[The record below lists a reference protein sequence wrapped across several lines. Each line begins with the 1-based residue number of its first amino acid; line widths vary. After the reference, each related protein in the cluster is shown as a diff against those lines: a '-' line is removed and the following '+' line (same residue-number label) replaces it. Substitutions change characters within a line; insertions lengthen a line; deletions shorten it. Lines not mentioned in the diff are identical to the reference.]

1 MSEQVQAAPQTAPQ
15 KKRRNPR
22 RVKRMVK
29 RIVKWIFWLCVLA
42 AAALFGY
49 RYYREQT
56 ATQTA
61 STQPTYATSSVQSG
75 AISKTV
81 YGTGMIEAASQP
93 VVSIQTDGTLSE
105 LRVDIGDEVK
115 EGDVLAVLEND
126 ELDATIQDLEY
137 ALWELDDEI
146 MGTSPGATVVTVRS
160 PIAGRVMKL
169 YGQVGD
175 DALAVYRKYGAVA
188 LLSTD
193 GRMKVEFDVAE
204 GTSVELGET
213 LFVSGMGAVVG
224 TTFSVEGEVTDLYM
238 QGTKAVVTIN
248 DDTLPMDADATVTNG
263 MGEIVGT
270 GTLEINKPM
279 AVSAYGGTIRQ
290 IRVNVGDEIERK
302 DTIYVLEDSPLT
314 LTQESLR
321 IQREAAAEELEEAK
335 EQRENLIV
343 LAPCDGVIA
352 SVEALEVGSSV
363 TAGTTLLSILEGED
377 MTLTIAVDEL
387 DVVSVQEGQP
397 VSITVDALSDL
408 TVEGTVEK
416 IAPVGS
422 GESGVTTYD
431 VKLSFDAAGT
441 GIRAGM
447 NATGEILVASVEDA
461 LYIPVEALMTV
472 NDQYCVLT
480 ASGSYQPV
488 EVGIMNDEYVQILSG
503 LEAGDLVCYE
513 SDASSSSATSMDM
526 GGMVVVDMGG
536 MTGAPS
542 GGMPSGGMPSGG
554 MPSGDMPSGGMG
566 GGRGGF

>member
-1 MSEQVQAAPQTAPQ
+1 MPTIVVEVMPKAELLDPQG
-15 KKRRNPR
+15 K
-22 RVKRMVK
+22 
-29 RIVKWIFWLCVLA
+29 
-42 AAALFGY
+42 
-49 RYYREQT
+49 
-56 ATQTA
+56 
-61 STQPTYATSSVQSG
+61 
-75 AISKTV
+75 
-81 YGTGMIEAASQP
+81 
-93 VVSIQTDGTLSE
+93 
-105 LRVDIGDEVK
+105 
-115 EGDVLAVLEND
+115 
-126 ELDATIQDLEY
+126 
-137 ALWELDDEI
+137 
-146 MGTSPGATVVTVRS
+146 
-160 PIAGRVMKL
+160 
-169 YGQVGD
+169 
-175 DALAVYRKYGAVA
+175 AVA
-188 LLSTD
+188 GALSRLGKGAFTD
-193 GRMKVEFDVAE
+193 VRIGKRF
-204 GTSVELGET
+204 ELT
-213 LFVSGMGAVVG
+213 
-224 TTFSVEGEVTDLYM
+224 VEGEVTDLYM

-335 EQRENLIV
+335 EQRENLII

-488 EVGIMNDEYVQILSG
+488 ETGIMNDEYVQILSG

-536 MTGAPS
+536 MTGAQ
-542 GGMPSGGMPSGG
+542 MGG
-554 MPSGDMPSGGMG
+554 MPSGDMPSGSMG
-566 GGRGGF
+566 GGRGAR

>member
-1 MSEQVQAAPQTAPQ
+1 MSEQVQTAPQTAPQ
-15 KKRRNPR
+15 KKRRNNR

-56 ATQTA
+56 AVQTA
-61 STQPTYATSSVQSG
+61 STQPAYATASVQSG

-146 MGTSPGATVVTVRS
+146 MGTSPGATVVAIRS

-169 YGQVGD
+169 YGQLGD

-204 GTSVELGET
+204 GTTVELGET

-248 DDTLPMDADATVTNG
+248 DDTLPMDAQATVTNG
-263 MGEIVGT
+263 MGEVVGT
-270 GTLEINKPM
+270 GVLEINKPM

-335 EQRENLIV
+335 EQRENLII

-488 EVGIMNDEYVQILSG
+488 ETGIMNDEYVQILSG

-536 MTGAPS
+536 MTGAQM
-542 GGMPSGGMPSGG
+542 GGMPA
-554 MPSGDMPSGGMG
+554 GDMPSGSMG
-566 GGRGGF
+566 GGRGAR

>member
-1 MSEQVQAAPQTAPQ
+1 MSEQVQAAPQ
-15 KKRRNPR
+15 KKRRNSR

-56 ATQTA
+56 AAQTA

-248 DDTLPMDADATVTNG
+248 DDTLHMDAQATVTNG

-335 EQRENLIV
+335 EQRENLII

-488 EVGIMNDEYVQILSG
+488 ETGIMNDEYVQILSG

-536 MTGAPS
+536 MTGAQ
-542 GGMPSGGMPSGG
+542 MGG
-554 MPSGDMPSGGMG
+554 MPSGDMPSGCMG
-566 GGRGGF
+566 GGRGAR

>member
-335 EQRENLIV
+335 EQRENLII

-488 EVGIMNDEYVQILSG
+488 ETGIMNDEYVQILSG

-536 MTGAPS
+536 MTGAQ
-542 GGMPSGGMPSGG
+542 MGG
-554 MPSGDMPSGGMG
+554 MPSGDMPSGGMC
-566 GGRGGF
+566 GGRGAR

>member
-1 MSEQVQAAPQTAPQ
+1 MSEQVQAAPQ
-15 KKRRNPR
+15 KKRRNSR

-335 EQRENLIV
+335 EQRENLII

-503 LEAGDLVCYE
+503 LEAGDLVYYE
-513 SDASSSSATSMDM
+513 GDASSSSTAASMSM
-526 GGMVVVDMGG
+526 GGMTMDLGG

-542 GGMPSGGMPSGG
+542 GGMPSGSMP
-554 MPSGDMPSGGMG
+554 DMPSGGMG

>member
-1 MSEQVQAAPQTAPQ
+1 MSEQVQAAPQ
-15 KKRRNPR
+15 KKRRNSR

-335 EQRENLIV
+335 EQRENLII

-536 MTGAPS
+536 MTGAPT
-542 GGMPSGGMPSGG
+542 GG
-554 MPSGDMPSGGMG
+554 MPSGDMPSGSMG
-566 GGRGGF
+566 GGRGAR

>member
-1 MSEQVQAAPQTAPQ
+1 MSEQVQAAPQ
-15 KKRRNPR
+15 KKRRNSR

-126 ELDATIQDLEY
+126 ELDATIQDLEH

-335 EQRENLIV
+335 EQRENLII

-488 EVGIMNDEYVQILSG
+488 ETGIMNDEYVQILSG

-536 MTGAPS
+536 MTGAQ
-542 GGMPSGGMPSGG
+542 MGG
-554 MPSGDMPSGGMG
+554 MPSGDMPSGSMG
-566 GGRGGF
+566 GGRGAR

>member
-75 AISKTV
+75 TISKTV

-335 EQRENLIV
+335 EQRENLII

-488 EVGIMNDEYVQILSG
+488 ETGIMNDEYVQILSG

-536 MTGAPS
+536 MTGAQ
-542 GGMPSGGMPSGG
+542 MGG
-554 MPSGDMPSGGMG
+554 MPSGDMPSGSMG
-566 GGRGGF
+566 GGRGAR

>member
-1 MSEQVQAAPQTAPQ
+1 MSEQVQAAPQ
-15 KKRRNPR
+15 KKRRNSR

-146 MGTSPGATVVTVRS
+146 MDTSPGATVVTVRS

-335 EQRENLIV
+335 EQRENLII

-542 GGMPSGGMPSGG
+542 GGMPSGGMPSG
-554 MPSGDMPSGGMG
+554 DMPSGGMG
-566 GGRGGF
+566 GGRGAR

>member
-1 MSEQVQAAPQTAPQ
+1 MSEQVQAAPQ
-15 KKRRNPR
+15 KKRRNSR

-335 EQRENLIV
+335 EQRENLII

-488 EVGIMNDEYVQILSG
+488 ETGIMNDEYVQILSG

-542 GGMPSGGMPSGG
+542 GGMPSGGMPL
-554 MPSGDMPSGGMG
+554 GDMPSGGMG

>member
-56 ATQTA
+56 AAQTA

-126 ELDATIQDLEY
+126 ELDAKIQDLEY

-335 EQRENLIV
+335 EQRENLII

-488 EVGIMNDEYVQILSG
+488 ETGIMNDEYVQILSG

-513 SDASSSSATSMDM
+513 SDASSSSAASMDM

-536 MTGAPS
+536 MTGAQ
-542 GGMPSGGMPSGG
+542 MGG
-554 MPSGDMPSGGMG
+554 MPSGDMPSGSMG
-566 GGRGGF
+566 GGRGAR

>member
-1 MSEQVQAAPQTAPQ
+1 MSEQVQAAPQ
-15 KKRRNPR
+15 KKRRNSR

-335 EQRENLIV
+335 EQRENLII

-488 EVGIMNDEYVQILSG
+488 ETGIMNDEYVQILSG

-513 SDASSSSATSMDM
+513 SDASSSSAASMDM

-536 MTGAPS
+536 MTGAQ
-542 GGMPSGGMPSGG
+542 MGG
-554 MPSGDMPSGGMG
+554 MPSGDMPSGSMG
-566 GGRGGF
+566 GGRGAR

>member
-1 MSEQVQAAPQTAPQ
+1 MSEQVQAAPQ
-15 KKRRNPR
+15 KKRRNSR

-335 EQRENLIV
+335 EQRENLII

-447 NATGEILVASVEDA
+447 NATGEILVSSVEDA

-513 SDASSSSATSMDM
+513 GDASSSSTAASMDM

-536 MTGAPS
+536 MSGMPS
-542 GGMPSGGMPSGG
+542 MPSGGMGD
-554 MPSGDMPSGGMG
+554 MPSMPSGGMG
-566 GGRGGF
+566 GGPGGF

>member
-1 MSEQVQAAPQTAPQ
+1 MSEQVQAAPQ
-15 KKRRNPR
+15 KKRRNSR

-93 VVSIQTDGTLSE
+93 VVSIQMDGTLSE

-335 EQRENLIV
+335 EQRENLII

-488 EVGIMNDEYVQILSG
+488 ETGIMNDEYVQILSG

-536 MTGAPS
+536 MTGAQ
-542 GGMPSGGMPSGG
+542 MGG
-554 MPSGDMPSGGMG
+554 MPSGDMPSGSMG
-566 GGRGGF
+566 GGRGAR

>member
-1 MSEQVQAAPQTAPQ
+1 MSEQVQAAPQ

-335 EQRENLIV
+335 EQRENLII

-488 EVGIMNDEYVQILSG
+488 ETGIMNDEYVQILSG

-536 MTGAPS
+536 MTGAPT
-542 GGMPSGGMPSGG
+542 GG

-566 GGRGGF
+566 GGRGAR

>member
-1 MSEQVQAAPQTAPQ
+1 MSEQVQAAPQ
-15 KKRRNPR
+15 KKRRNSR

-335 EQRENLIV
+335 EQRENLII

-488 EVGIMNDEYVQILSG
+488 ETGIMNDEYVQILSG

-542 GGMPSGGMPSGG
+542 GGMPSGGMPL
-554 MPSGDMPSGGMG
+554 GDMPSGSMG
-566 GGRGGF
+566 GGRGAR

>member
-1 MSEQVQAAPQTAPQ
+1 MSEQVQAAPQ
-15 KKRRNPR
+15 KKRRNSR

-335 EQRENLIV
+335 EQRENLII

-352 SVEALEVGSSV
+352 SVEALEIGSSV

-447 NATGEILVASVEDA
+447 NATGEILVSSVEDA

-488 EVGIMNDEYVQILSG
+488 ETGIMNDEYVQILSG

-536 MTGAPS
+536 MTGAQ
-542 GGMPSGGMPSGG
+542 MGG
-554 MPSGDMPSGGMG
+554 MPSGDMPSGSMG
-566 GGRGGF
+566 GGRGAR

>member
-1 MSEQVQAAPQTAPQ
+1 MSEQVQAAPQ
-15 KKRRNPR
+15 KKRRNSR

-213 LFVSGMGAVVG
+213 LFISGMGAVVG

-335 EQRENLIV
+335 EQRENLII

-503 LEAGDLVCYE
+503 LEAGDLVYYE
-513 SDASSSSATSMDM
+513 GDASSSSTAASMDM

-536 MTGAPS
+536 MSGMPS
-542 GGMPSGGMPSGG
+542 MPSGGMGG

-566 GGRGGF
+566 GGRGAR

>member
-1 MSEQVQAAPQTAPQ
+1 MSEQVQAAPQ
-15 KKRRNPR
+15 KKRRNSR

-56 ATQTA
+56 AAQTA

-335 EQRENLIV
+335 EQRENLII

-488 EVGIMNDEYVQILSG
+488 ETGIMNDEYVQILSG

-536 MTGAPS
+536 MTGAQT
-542 GGMPSGGMPSGG
+542 GG
-554 MPSGDMPSGGMG
+554 MPSGDMPSGSMG
-566 GGRGGF
+566 GGRGAR

>member
-1 MSEQVQAAPQTAPQ
+1 MSEQVQAAPQ
-15 KKRRNPR
+15 KKRRNSR

-56 ATQTA
+56 AAQTA

-93 VVSIQTDGTLSE
+93 VVSIQMDGTLSE

-160 PIAGRVMKL
+160 PIAGSVMKL

-335 EQRENLIV
+335 EQRENLII

-488 EVGIMNDEYVQILSG
+488 ETGIMNDEYVQILSG

-536 MTGAPS
+536 MTGAQ
-542 GGMPSGGMPSGG
+542 MGG
-554 MPSGDMPSGGMG
+554 MPSGDMPSGSMG
-566 GGRGGF
+566 GGRGAR